1 MTGSLLEVIAL
12 NVRDAVAAE
21 QGGAD
26 RVEVVTDMAADG
38 LTPAPETVAAIA
50 AECPLPQMV
59 MLRSRAGFTADADE
73 LDRLRRDARALAEAG
88 AAGFVFGFLDEAG
101 AVDLAATQALIHGVS
116 PLPWTFHRAVDHA
129 ADVQASWRAVR
140 LLPNLATVLTSGS
153 PKGVADGLAV
163 LKQPHGRGRRL
174 HHPGGRRP
182 QAHPRARPARLRG
195 PRLPRRLRRP
205 AELVRSGRRA
215 PGPPLAR
222 PDRTRLTCTRCDRQP
237 RTESALR
244 RAAARVLIVAGSSST
259 PPPAARRSSQACT
272 RSR

>member
-26 RVEVVTDMAADG
+26 RLEVVADMAADG

-59 MLRSRAGFTADADE
+59 MLRPAAGFTADPDV
-73 LDRLRRDARALAEAG
+73 LDRLRRDAKALAQAG
-88 AAGFVFGFLDEAG
+88 AAGFVFGFLDDQG
-101 AVDLAATQALIHGVS
+101 TVDLAATEALIHAVS

-153 PKGVADGLAV
+153 PDGVGAGLPV
-163 LKQPHGRGRRL
+163 LKARAEAGDGSIILAGGGLKPPHVPTLLDYGI
-174 HHPGGRRP
+174 
-182 QAHPRARPARLRG
+182 RAFHVGSAVRESWSDPVEARL
-195 PRLPRRLRRP
+195 
-205 AELVRSGRRA
+205 VRQW
-215 PGPPLAR
+215 
-222 PDRTRLTCTRCDRQP
+222 RTMIERD
-237 RTESALR
+237 
-244 RAAARVLIVAGSSST
+244 
-259 PPPAARRSSQACT
+259 
-272 RSR
+272 

>member
-26 RVEVVTDMAADG
+26 RLEVVADMAADG

-59 MLRSRAGFTADADE
+59 MLRCDASFTADPDV
-73 LDRLRRDARALAEAG
+73 LDRLRRNAKELAEAG
-88 AAGFVFGFLDEAG
+88 AAGFVFGFLDTTG
-101 AVDLAATQALIHGVS
+101 VVDLAATEALIHAVS

-153 PKGVADGLAV
+153 PQGVGNGLPV
-163 LKQPHGRGRRL
+163 LKGRAEAGDGSIVL
-174 HHPGGRRP
+174 AGGGLKP
-182 QAHPRARPARLRG
+182 SHVGPLLDYGIRAFHVGSAVRASWSDPVEWR
-195 PRLPRRLRRP
+195 
-205 AELVRSGRRA
+205 LVRNW
-215 PGPPLAR
+215 
-222 PDRTRLTCTRCDRQP
+222 
-237 RTESALR
+237 
-244 RAAARVLIVAGSSST
+244 
-259 PPPAARRSSQACT
+259 RSLVE
-272 RSR
+272 RD